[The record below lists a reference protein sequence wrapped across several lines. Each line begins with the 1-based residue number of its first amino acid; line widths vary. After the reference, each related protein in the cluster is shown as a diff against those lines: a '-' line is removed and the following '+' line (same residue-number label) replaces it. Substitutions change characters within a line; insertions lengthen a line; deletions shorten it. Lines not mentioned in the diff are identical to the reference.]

1 MRWALLCRRIAEGS
15 SQGETGQF
23 KCERHAV
30 TIGGA
35 GTGTGTGRVTGT
47 GPGDCTAPC
56 CAAGVTG
63 VCGAETGNQN
73 HEKLPCSP
81 ALELPASKV
90 LLFSRLNA

>member
-63 VCGAETGNQN
+63 AETGIT
-73 HEKLPCSP
+73 
-81 ALELPASKV
+81 
-90 LLFSRLNA
+90 SRTK

>member
-35 GTGTGTGRVTGT
+35 GAGTGTGTGT

-63 VCGAETGNQN
+63 AETGITSEQN
-73 HEKLPCSP
+73 GKLPCAP
-81 ALELPASKV
+81 ALEYASTC
-90 LLFSRLNA
+90 AA